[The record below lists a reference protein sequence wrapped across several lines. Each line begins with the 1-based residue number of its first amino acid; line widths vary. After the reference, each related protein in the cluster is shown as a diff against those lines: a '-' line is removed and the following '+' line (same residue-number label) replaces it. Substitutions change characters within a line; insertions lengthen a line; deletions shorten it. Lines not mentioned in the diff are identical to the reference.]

1 MTSLPRS
8 HPGARRHFPR
18 RHARHHAA
26 LFSEGAIP
34 ANSTLAALP
43 LSGDPARVRILI
55 PVLDSTNALPAVRH
69 AAREFGRGERIE
81 IHLLH
86 VRTPLSLEFARWL
99 SGSDAVRSHRDTA
112 AKVLAPVRK
121 LLDALRIPYSV
132 HLEEGDKAPVIVA
145 FAGRLK
151 LDRIV
156 LGAAR
161 DRSLTRFVE
170 DSVIEKVIDFAPIPV
185 DLIVGKSVSPLER
198 FGVPTGLGAALGLL
212 WLRIND

>member
-1 MTSLPRS
+1 
-8 HPGARRHFPR
+8 
-18 RHARHHAA
+18 
-26 LFSEGAIP
+26 
-34 ANSTLAALP
+34 
-43 LSGDPARVRILI
+43 VRILI
-55 PVLDSTNALPAVRH
+55 PVIDSQNALPAVRH

-99 SGSDAVRSHRDTA
+99 SGSDAVPSHRDAA

-121 LLDALRIPYSV
+121 LLEALRIPYTV

-145 FAGRLK
+145 FAGRRK

-161 DRSLTRFVE
+161 ERSLTRFVE

-185 DLIVGKSVSPLER
+185 DLVVGKSVSPLER